1 MLHVLHI
8 DGDLRL
14 AAERGSGVNASDI
27 LAQIIDDVF
36 AHELNKRRSR
46 SFEIV
51 A

>member
-1 MLHVLHI
+1 MLHVLHV

-14 AAERGSGVNASDI
+14 ALERGSGVNAGEM
-27 LAQIIDDVF
+27 LAQTIDDVF